1 MIVCI
6 KEGPGA
12 SGGGHC
18 GPVFRKVAENVMA
31 LNLSTNYALATDSIN
46 AHMPTLSAGDMNAME
61 RILTELNI
69 ENDLIGM
76 NDNYYNWGSCNYNN
90 DKAILATEN
99 TSGNVMPKV
108 IGYGLRDAVFRLENL
123 GLKVKAKGVG
133 KVTMQSIA
141 PGTKI
146 ARNQEVII
154 WLGNRKGN
162 ENDSTMTAQNN
173 KDNPRK
179 GNGNDQP
186 KTKAVNP
193 ATPQKNGERK
203 G

>member
-1 MIVCI
+1 MREITIDQFAVVNI
-6 KEGPGA
+6 LFQFYSFDYFLESAAKIG
-12 SGGGHC
+12 
-18 GPVFRKVAENVMA
+18 FRKID
-31 LNLSTNYALATDSIN
+31 LWTGYP
-46 AHMPTLSAGDMNAME
+46 HMLLDNDYEKQCGEIRKKCEDMGLQIA
-61 RILTELNI
+61 
-69 ENDLIGM
+69 
-76 NDNYYNWGSCNYNN
+76 
-90 DKAILATEN
+90 
-99 TSGNVMPKV
+99 NVMPKV

-133 KVTMQSIA
+133 KVTMQSIV